1 MAKYANQ
8 RTAILE
14 KIPHY
19 EKKLKDRGINKARIF
34 RTVDFS
40 NLNNIPIQ
48 ILDETEWVFGTTLHK
63 LAVRYYGSGQFYWLI
78 GLVNNKPTDAHY
90 SIGDVVLIPGEPAY
104 LDSLLGDPD
113 VQF

>member
-1 MAKYANQ
+1 MAKYSNL
-8 RTAILE
+8 RTAMLE
-14 KIPHY
+14 NIEHY
-19 EKKLKDRGINKARIF
+19 DKKLEDRGIKKALIH

-40 NLNNIPIQ
+40 NLKDVRIQ
-48 ILDETEWVFGTTLHK
+48 ILDEIEWTVGTTLHR
-63 LAVRYYGSGQFYWLI
+63 LAVRYYGTGEFYWVI

-90 SIGDVVLIPGEPAY
+90 EIGDVIIIPGEPEY